1 MQLKIVKN
9 ADGDVIAAIEMARGG
24 DVVVEV
30 VLEEGATTEIV
41 DVRHSELLE
50 DPDGT
55 LKQLG
60 RKG

>member
-1 MQLKIVKN
+1 MQLEIVKN
-9 ADGDVIAAIEMARGG
+9 AEGDVIAAVEVARGG
-24 DVVVEV
+24 DVVVEA

-41 DVRHSELLE
+41 DVRHSDLLE